1 MLLASSITIPKLL
14 KRGKLKIKIIVAL
27 TGASGS
33 IYGIR
38 LLQVLKELGIETNL
52 IITPTA
58 EYIIENETK
67 FTVRQVRKIA
77 DRYYDVM
84 DLKAPIASG
93 SFRTDGMIIAPC
105 SMKTLAAVAHGF
117 STNLVARAADV
128 VIKERRPLTV
138 LPRET
143 PLSIIHIKNMLLL
156 AEAGAIILP
165 PIPAFYSKPKTIDDL
180 VNHTVGKILDMH
192 HIEHKLYRRWG

>member
-1 MLLASSITIPKLL
+1 
-14 KRGKLKIKIIVAL
+14 VAL
-27 TGASGS
+27 TGASGA

-38 LLQVLKELGIETNL
+38 LLQVLKELGIETHL
-52 IITPTA
+52 IITPTV

-67 FTVRQVRKIA
+67 FTVRQVKKIA
-77 DRYYDVM
+77 DKYYDAM

-156 AEAGAIILP
+156 AEAGATILP
-165 PIPAFYSKPKTIDDL
+165 PIPSFYSKPKTIDDL
-180 VNHTVGKILDMH
+180 VNHTVGKILDIH
-192 HIEHKLYRRWG
+192 HIEHKLYRRWGE